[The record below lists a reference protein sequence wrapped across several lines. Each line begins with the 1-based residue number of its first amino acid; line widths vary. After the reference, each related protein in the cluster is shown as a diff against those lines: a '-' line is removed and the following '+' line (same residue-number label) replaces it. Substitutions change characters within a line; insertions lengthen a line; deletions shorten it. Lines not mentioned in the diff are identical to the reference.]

1 MRYEFLTST
10 EHALFDAAFDLH
22 ELSFPPAFRRSR
34 ESFAR
39 AFSDPD
45 FECIAFRESQAVMG
59 YATRWFLPDAVYLE
73 SIVVAPEFRGLGL
86 GRQHLREIVAT
97 SRKPVAALVADELP
111 DALAFF
117 LKKRFS
123 PERHGRGRPALPA
136 GCGQGPLC
144 AGHEPPSLGRKR
156 KGDRPSGDRPQAL
169 PGNPGPGIRA
179 QLARR
184 GRGAPVSTSSHSAA
198 SPLSFF
204 SRRATASLSRSFS
217 SLSRFQ
223 RAISL

>member
-1 MRYEFLTST
+1 MLKEILSGTFRMRYEFLTST

-22 ELSFPPAFRRSR
+22 ELSFPPALRRSR

-111 DALAFF
+111 DALAVCHSNGYH
-117 LKKRFS
+117 LNDTD
-123 PERHGRGRPALPA
+123 AVV
-136 GCGQGPLC
+136 
-144 AGHEPPSLGRKR
+144 PPC
-156 KGDRPSGDRPQAL
+156 L
-169 PGNPGPGIRA
+169 PGAGKGRFALVTSPRLWDEKEKATVLREIARKICPGTQA
-179 QLARR
+179 QESELSSPDADAAR
-184 GRGAPVSTSSHSAA
+184 P
-198 SPLSFF
+198 
-204 SRRATASLSRSFS
+204 
-217 SLSRFQ
+217 
-223 RAISL
+223 

>member
-1 MRYEFLTST
+1 MLKEILSGTFRMRYEFLTST

-22 ELSFPPAFRRSR
+22 ELSFPPALRRSR

-97 SRKPVAALVADELP
+97 SRKPVAALVADALP

-117 LKKRFS
+117 LKNGF
-123 PERHGRGRPALPA
+123 HLNDTDVVV
-136 GCGQGPLC
+136 
-144 AGHEPPSLGRKR
+144 PPC
-156 KGDRPSGDRPQAL
+156 L
-169 PGNPGPGIRA
+169 PGAGKGRFALVTSPRLWDEKEKATVLREIARKLCPGTLA
-179 QLARR
+179 QESELSSPDADAAR
-184 GRGAPVSTSSHSAA
+184 P
-198 SPLSFF
+198 
-204 SRRATASLSRSFS
+204 
-217 SLSRFQ
+217 
-223 RAISL
+223 

>member
-1 MRYEFLTST
+1 MLKEILSGTFRMRYKFLTST

-22 ELSFPPAFRRSR
+22 ELSFPPALRRSR

-39 AFSDPD
+39 AFSDPG

-97 SRKPVAALVADELP
+97 SRKPVAALVADALP

-117 LKKRFS
+117 LKNGFHLNDCDVRVPK
-123 PERHGRGRPALPA
+123 
-136 GCGQGPLC
+136 C
-144 AGHEPPSLGRKR
+144 
-156 KGDRPSGDRPQAL
+156 L
-169 PGNPGPGIRA
+169 PGAATNRFALVSHPGPW
-179 QLARR
+179 
-184 GRGAPVSTSSHSAA
+184 TEKE
-198 SPLSFF
+198 
-204 SRRATASLSRSFS
+204 RATFLEEVARKVCPDAVTSESRLSSPDAAAERP
-217 SLSRFQ
+217 
-223 RAISL
+223 

>member
-1 MRYEFLTST
+1 MLKEILSGTFRMRYEFLTST

-22 ELSFPPAFRRSR
+22 ELSFPPALRRSR

-111 DALAFF
+111 GALAFF
-117 LKKRFS
+117 LK
-123 PERHGRGRPALPA
+123 
-136 GCGQGPLC
+136 
-144 AGHEPPSLGRKR
+144 
-156 KGDRPSGDRPQAL
+156 SGFHLNDTDAVVPRCL
-169 PGNPGPGIRA
+169 PGAGKRRFALVTSPRLWDEKEKATVLREIARKICPGTQAHESELSSPDA
-179 QLARR
+179 DAAR
-184 GRGAPVSTSSHSAA
+184 P
-198 SPLSFF
+198 
-204 SRRATASLSRSFS
+204 
-217 SLSRFQ
+217 
-223 RAISL
+223 

>member
-1 MRYEFLTST
+1 MLKEILSGTFRMRYEFLTST

-22 ELSFPPAFRRSR
+22 ELSFPPALRRSR

-117 LKKRFS
+117 LKNGF
-123 PERHGRGRPALPA
+123 HLNDTDAVV
-136 GCGQGPLC
+136 
-144 AGHEPPSLGRKR
+144 PPC
-156 KGDRPSGDRPQAL
+156 L
-169 PGNPGPGIRA
+169 PGAGKARFALVTSPRLWDEKEKAPGLREIARKTRPGTQA
-179 QLARR
+179 QESELSSPDADAAR
-184 GRGAPVSTSSHSAA
+184 P
-198 SPLSFF
+198 
-204 SRRATASLSRSFS
+204 
-217 SLSRFQ
+217 
-223 RAISL
+223 

>member
-22 ELSFPPAFRRSR
+22 ELSFPPALRRSR

-117 LKKRFS
+117 LKNGF
-123 PERHGRGRPALPA
+123 HLNDTDAVV
-136 GCGQGPLC
+136 
-144 AGHEPPSLGRKR
+144 PPC
-156 KGDRPSGDRPQAL
+156 L
-169 PGNPGPGIRA
+169 PGAGKGRFALVTSPRLWDEKEKATVLREIARKICPGTQA
-179 QLARR
+179 QESELSSSDADAAR
-184 GRGAPVSTSSHSAA
+184 P
-198 SPLSFF
+198 
-204 SRRATASLSRSFS
+204 
-217 SLSRFQ
+217 
-223 RAISL
+223 

>member
-1 MRYEFLTST
+1 MLKEILSGTFRMRYEFLTST

-22 ELSFPPAFRRSR
+22 EDLHELSFPPALRRSR

-117 LKKRFS
+117 LKNGF
-123 PERHGRGRPALPA
+123 HLNDTDAVV
-136 GCGQGPLC
+136 
-144 AGHEPPSLGRKR
+144 PPC
-156 KGDRPSGDRPQAL
+156 L
-169 PGNPGPGIRA
+169 PGAGKGRFALVTSPRLWDEKEKATVLREIARKICPGTQA
-179 QLARR
+179 QESELSSPDADAAR
-184 GRGAPVSTSSHSAA
+184 P
-198 SPLSFF
+198 
-204 SRRATASLSRSFS
+204 
-217 SLSRFQ
+217 
-223 RAISL
+223 

>member
-1 MRYEFLTST
+1 MLKEILSGTFRMRYEFLTST

-22 ELSFPPAFRRSR
+22 ELSFPPALRRSR

-45 FECIAFRESQAVMG
+45 FECIMG

-97 SRKPVAALVADELP
+97 SRKPVAALVADALP

-117 LKKRFS
+117 LKNGF
-123 PERHGRGRPALPA
+123 HLNDTDAVV
-136 GCGQGPLC
+136 
-144 AGHEPPSLGRKR
+144 PPC
-156 KGDRPSGDRPQAL
+156 L
-169 PGNPGPGIRA
+169 PGAGKGRFALVTSPRLWDEKEKATVLREIARKICPGTQA
-179 QLARR
+179 QESELSSPDADAAR
-184 GRGAPVSTSSHSAA
+184 P
-198 SPLSFF
+198 
-204 SRRATASLSRSFS
+204 
-217 SLSRFQ
+217 
-223 RAISL
+223 

>member
-1 MRYEFLTST
+1 MLKEILSGTFRMRYEFLTST

-22 ELSFPPAFRRSR
+22 ELSFPPALRRSR

-117 LKKRFS
+117 LKNGFHLS
-123 PERHGRGRPALPA
+123 DPDAVV
-136 GCGQGPLC
+136 
-144 AGHEPPSLGRKR
+144 PPC
-156 KGDRPSGDRPQAL
+156 L
-169 PGNPGPGIRA
+169 PGAGKRRFALVTSPRLWDEKEKATVLREIARKICPGTQA
-179 QLARR
+179 QESELSSPDADAAR
-184 GRGAPVSTSSHSAA
+184 P
-198 SPLSFF
+198 
-204 SRRATASLSRSFS
+204 
-217 SLSRFQ
+217 
-223 RAISL
+223 

>member
-1 MRYEFLTST
+1 MLKEILSGTFRMRYEFLTST

-22 ELSFPPAFRRSR
+22 ELSFPPALRRSR

-86 GRQHLREIVAT
+86 GRQHL
-97 SRKPVAALVADELP
+97 AALVADELP

-117 LKKRFS
+117 LKNGF
-123 PERHGRGRPALPA
+123 HLNDTDAVV
-136 GCGQGPLC
+136 
-144 AGHEPPSLGRKR
+144 PPC
-156 KGDRPSGDRPQAL
+156 L
-169 PGNPGPGIRA
+169 PGAGKGRFALVTSPRLWDEKEKATVLREIARKLCPGTLA
-179 QLARR
+179 QESELSSPDADAAR
-184 GRGAPVSTSSHSAA
+184 P
-198 SPLSFF
+198 
-204 SRRATASLSRSFS
+204 
-217 SLSRFQ
+217 
-223 RAISL
+223 

>member
-1 MRYEFLTST
+1 MLKEILSGSFRMGYEFLTST
-10 EHALFDAAFDLH
+10 DHALFDAAFDLL
-22 ELSFPPAFRRSR
+22 ELSFPPALRRSR

-117 LKKRFS
+117 LNNGFHLNDTDAGGPPCRPGAGKGRFALVTS
-123 PERHGRGRPALPA
+123 PRLWDEKEKATVLREIARKICPGTQAQESELSSPDADAARP
-136 GCGQGPLC
+136 
-144 AGHEPPSLGRKR
+144 
-156 KGDRPSGDRPQAL
+156 
-169 PGNPGPGIRA
+169 
-179 QLARR
+179 
-184 GRGAPVSTSSHSAA
+184 
-198 SPLSFF
+198 
-204 SRRATASLSRSFS
+204 
-217 SLSRFQ
+217 
-223 RAISL
+223 